1 MHAKIWLPTPVPSQ
15 KGFAYFL
22 FDGRSNQADFQLY
35 NKFLRSLIAQL
46 SDTRHGG
53 MSERVADLYNKWGE
67 AQQPS
72 DNDLEDTLRDI
83 MQQFSDTYI
92 IIDALDECTERGLM
106 LQWLNRLL
114 TDTDGNQRLHVLV
127 TSRPL
132 PDITKEFLGLNAQST
147 DVSES
152 NENHDIA
159 KYLER
164 YMPLKF
170 GKFSES
176 IQDQIELTLK
186 TGAEGS

>member
-1 MHAKIWLPTPVPSQ
+1 MPSQ

-114 TDTDGNQRLHVLV
+114 TDTDGNQKLHVLV

-159 KYLER
+159 KYLEK

-176 IQDQIELTLK
+176 IQHQIESTLK